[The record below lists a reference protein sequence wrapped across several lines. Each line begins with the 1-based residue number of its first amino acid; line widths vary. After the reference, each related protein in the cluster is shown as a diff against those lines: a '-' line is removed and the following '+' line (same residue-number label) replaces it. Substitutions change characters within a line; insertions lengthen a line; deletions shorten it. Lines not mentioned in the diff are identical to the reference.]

1 MAYQIQFTDSI
12 NKGSIIVEDREIN
25 NTDTSLSLPGRNS
38 TAYGEAIASNFLHI
52 LENFANN
59 NPPANP
65 VEGQTWYDTT
75 VGVDAL
81 KIYDGTNWVESGGI
95 KKGAAQPEV
104 GNSVIGDLWVDT
116 SNQQLYLN
124 NGSSWI
130 LVGPEFSEG
139 LSSGTTA
146 EQIQGTD
153 DLTYTI
159 LKVEVDAQPVAI
171 ITNAQFTPK
180 VNIRGFSVLKPGFNL
195 TNLTLSSTN
204 AKYNGTAE
212 SADAL
217 RIANINIPAS
227 NFLRGD
233 TNTTANGILYV
244 KNNQGVQVGA
254 NSQLALEA
262 SGESGVVKSNFNG
275 ASLDF
280 KVKNDQGEQTAIRIK
295 SDTNVGINQE
305 NPQVPLDVTGSGRF
319 TGNLDINGV
328 EDADDSFNDT
338 LTEGAIVT
346 SGGLSV
352 AKNVKVGAKLTI
364 KGQTNIGGDIVA
376 DPDALTKPNMQGF
389 GTVRA
394 DTFEGFFN
402 GSVSGT
408 INGTASSA
416 AKLNNKTVFQLSGDV
431 SSQQVEF
438 DGAGDL
444 TKTFTTT
451 LSDRFISDKS
461 VVVTPQT
468 GDELLINRTQ
478 GVGGLYR
485 ISQSNL
491 LKGVPKNPV
500 GMIVP
505 FAGEVAPPGWYL
517 CDGTEIRQTEATD
530 LFSVIGFKFKDPQD
544 PTFQNP
550 SSTFFALPDFRGR
563 FLLGADNMG
572 GLPANT
578 VTNTNAD
585 NIGGSSGSEFKDI
598 KVKNLPEHEHDLKS
612 PGGTQ
617 HYAINDDVVPPDEQ
631 GSINQPLN
639 ISQGAQTTSG
649 IPSSGGIK
657 EGGIDGQGQ
666 FRTGENLGEALDA
679 LPPFVTVNYIIF
691 ADNV

>member
-139 LSSGTTA
+139 LSSGTKA

-530 LFSVIGFKFKDPQD
+530 LFSVIGFKFKNPQD

-617 HYAINDDVVPPDEQ
+617 HYAIIDDTVAPDEQ

-639 ISQGAQTTSG
+639 IAQGAQTTSG

>member
-1 MAYQIQFTDSI
+1 MAYQIQFTDFT
-12 NKGSIIVEDREIN
+12 NKGSIVVEDREIN

-81 KIYDGTNWVESGGI
+81 KVYDGTNWVESGGI

-139 LSSGTTA
+139 LSSGTKA

-153 DLTYTI
+153 DKTYTV
-159 LKVEVDAQPVAI
+159 LKVEVGAQPVAI

-180 VNIRGFSVLKPGFNL
+180 VNIRGFSVLNPGFNL
-195 TNLTLSSTN
+195 TNLTLSNTT
-204 AKYNGTAE
+204 ARYNGVAE

-217 RIANINIPAS
+217 RIGNNNIPSS
-227 NFLRGD
+227 NFLRAD
-233 TNTTANGILYV
+233 VNTTSNGILYV

-254 NSQLALEA
+254 NSQLALES

-319 TGNLDINGV
+319 TGNLDVTGV

-346 SGGLSV
+346 SGGASV
-352 AKNVKVGAKLTI
+352 AKNLKIGAKLTV
-364 KGQTNIGGDIVA
+364 KGQTNVGGDVIA
-376 DPDALTKPNMQGF
+376 DPDALTKPNMEGF
-389 GTVRA
+389 GTVKA

-416 AKLNNKTVFQLSGDV
+416 AKLNNKTVFEMTGDV
-431 SSQQVEF
+431 SSDPITF

-478 GVGGLYR
+478 GDGGLFR

-517 CDGTEIRQTEATD
+517 CDGTELRQTEATE
-530 LFSVIGFKFKDPQD
+530 LFNVIGFRFKDPLLM
-544 PTFQNP
+544 QN
-550 SSTFFALPDFRGR
+550 SSATFFSLPDFRGR

-598 KVKNLPEHEHDLKS
+598 KIENLPEHEHDMKS

-617 HYAINDDVVPPDEQ
+617 HYAIIDDTVAPDEQ

-639 ISQGAQTTSG
+639 ISQGTQTTSG

-657 EGGIDGQGQ
+657 EGGTDGQGS
-666 FRTGENLGEALDA
+666 FRGAENLGTALDG

>member
-1 MAYQIQFTDSI
+1 MAYQIQFTDFT
-12 NKGSIIVEDREIN
+12 NKGSIVVEDREIN

-81 KIYDGTNWVESGGI
+81 KVYDGTNWVESGGI

-139 LSSGTTA
+139 LSSGTKA

-153 DLTYTI
+153 DKTYTV
-159 LKVEVDAQPVAI
+159 LKVEVGAQPVAI

-180 VNIRGFSVLKPGFNL
+180 VNIRGFSVLNPGFNL
-195 TNLTLSSTN
+195 TNLTLSNTT
-204 AKYNGTAE
+204 ARYNGVAE

-217 RIANINIPAS
+217 RIGNNNIPSS
-227 NFLRGD
+227 NFLRAD
-233 TNTTANGILYV
+233 VNTTSNGILYV

-254 NSQLALEA
+254 NSQLALES

-319 TGNLDINGV
+319 TGNLDVTGV

-346 SGGLSV
+346 SGGASV
-352 AKNVKVGAKLTI
+352 AKNLKIGAKLTV
-364 KGQTNIGGDIVA
+364 KGQTNVGGDVIA
-376 DPDALTKPNMQGF
+376 DPDALTKPNMEGF
-389 GTVRA
+389 GTVKA

-416 AKLNNKTVFQLSGDV
+416 AKLNNKTVFEMTGDV
-431 SSQQVEF
+431 SSDPITF

-478 GVGGLYR
+478 GDGGLFR

-517 CDGTEIRQTEATD
+517 CDGTELRQTEATE
-530 LFSVIGFKFKDPQD
+530 LYNVIGFRFKDPLLM
-544 PTFQNP
+544 QN
-550 SSTFFALPDFRGR
+550 SSATFFSLPDFRGR

-598 KVKNLPEHEHDLKS
+598 KIENLPEHEHDMKS

-617 HYAINDDVVPPDEQ
+617 HYAIIDDTVAPDEQ

-639 ISQGAQTTSG
+639 ISQGTQTTSG

-657 EGGIDGQGQ
+657 EGGTDGQGS
-666 FRTGENLGEALDA
+666 FRGAENLGTALDG

>member
-1 MAYQIQFTDSI
+1 MAYQIQFTDFT

-25 NTDTSLSLPGRNS
+25 STDTSLKLPGRNS
-38 TAYGEAIASNFLHI
+38 TAYGEAIAGNFLHL

-59 NPPANP
+59 NAPANP

-139 LSSGTTA
+139 LASGTKA

-153 DLTYTI
+153 DLTYTV
-159 LKVEVDAQPVAI
+159 LKVEVGAQPIAI
-171 ITNAQFTPK
+171 ITNAQFIPK
-180 VNIRGFSVLKPGFNL
+180 VNIRGFSELKPGFNL
-195 TNLTLSSTN
+195 TSLTLSNTI

-212 SADAL
+212 SAEAL
-217 RIANINIPAS
+217 RISNVNVPAA
-227 NFLRGD
+227 NFLRAD
-233 TNTTANGILYV
+233 QNTTANGVLYV

-254 NSQLALEA
+254 NAQLGLEA
-262 SGESGVVKSNFNG
+262 AGDIAIVKSNYTN
-275 ASLDF
+275 AALQLQ
-280 KVKNDQGEQTAIRIK
+280 VKNETGIVTPLTIK
-295 SDTNVGINQE
+295 ANTNVGINTT
-305 NPQVPLDVTGSGRF
+305 NPQVALDVVGSAQI
-319 TGNLDINGV
+319 TDSINVIGTQ
-328 EDADDSFNDT
+328 DADDTFNDT

-346 SGGLSV
+346 SGGASI
-352 AKNVKVGAKLTI
+352 AKNLKIGSTLTV
-364 KGQTNIGGDIVA
+364 KGQLNIGSDIIA
-376 DPDALTKPNMQGF
+376 DPNALTKPNMEGL
-389 GTVRA
+389 GTVKA

-416 AKLNNKTVFQLSGDV
+416 AKLNNKTVFQMSGDV
-431 SSQQVEF
+431 SSDAIVF

-451 LSDRFISDKS
+451 LSDRFITDKS

-468 GDELLINRTQ
+468 GDEILINRTQ
-478 GVGGLYR
+478 GDGGLFR

-491 LKGVPKNPV
+491 LKGVPTNPV

-505 FAGEVAPPGWYL
+505 FGGEVAPPGWYL
-517 CDGTEIRQTEATD
+517 CDGTEIRQTEATE
-530 LFSVIGFKFKDPQD
+530 LFNTIGFKFKDPRS
-544 PTFQNP
+544 PNFQN
-550 SSTFFALPDFRGR
+550 SSTTFFALPDFRGR

-598 KVKNLPEHEHDLKS
+598 KTKNLPEHEHDMKS

-617 HYAINDDVVPPDEQ
+617 HYAIIDDTVPAGED

-639 ISQGAQTTSG
+639 ISQGSQTTSG

-657 EGGIDGQGQ
+657 EGGTDGQGS
-666 FRTGENLGEALDA
+666 FRGAENLGEALDA

-691 ADNV
+691 ANNV

>member
-139 LSSGTTA
+139 LSSGTKA

-254 NSQLALEA
+254 NSQLALEE

>member
-1 MAYQIQFTDSI
+1 MAYQIQFTDFT

-25 NTDTSLSLPGRNS
+25 STDTSLKLPGRNS
-38 TAYGEAIASNFLHI
+38 TAYGEAIAGNFLHL

-59 NPPANP
+59 NAPANP

-139 LSSGTTA
+139 LASGTKA
-146 EQIQGTD
+146 EQIQGTN
-153 DLTYTI
+153 DLTYTV
-159 LKVEVDAQPVAI
+159 LKVEVGAQPIAI
-171 ITNAQFTPK
+171 ITNAQFIPK
-180 VNIRGFSVLKPGFNL
+180 VNIRGFSELKPGFNL
-195 TNLTLSSTN
+195 TSLTLSNTI

-212 SADAL
+212 SAEAL
-217 RIANINIPAS
+217 RISNVNVPAA
-227 NFLRGD
+227 NFLRAD
-233 TNTTANGILYV
+233 QNTTANGVLYV

-254 NSQLALEA
+254 NAQLGLEA
-262 SGESGVVKSNFNG
+262 AGDIAIVKSNYTN
-275 ASLDF
+275 AALQLQ
-280 KVKNDQGEQTAIRIK
+280 VKNETGIVTPLTIK
-295 SDTNVGINQE
+295 ANTNVGINTT
-305 NPQVPLDVTGSGRF
+305 NPQVALDVVGSAQI
-319 TGNLDINGV
+319 TDSINVIGTQ
-328 EDADDSFNDT
+328 DADDTFNDT

-346 SGGLSV
+346 SGGASI
-352 AKNVKVGAKLTI
+352 AKNLKIGSTLTV
-364 KGQTNIGGDIVA
+364 KGQLNIGSDIIA
-376 DPDALTKPNMQGF
+376 EPNALTKPNMEGL
-389 GTVRA
+389 GTVKA

-416 AKLNNKTVFQLSGDV
+416 AKLNNKTVFQMSGDV
-431 SSQQVEF
+431 SSDSIVF

-451 LSDRFISDKS
+451 LSDRFITDKS

-468 GDELLINRTQ
+468 GDEILINRTQ
-478 GVGGLYR
+478 GDGGLFR

-491 LKGVPKNPV
+491 LKGVPTNPV

-505 FAGEVAPPGWYL
+505 FGGEVAPPGWYL
-517 CDGTEIRQTEATD
+517 CDGTEIRQTEATE
-530 LFSVIGFKFKDPQD
+530 LFNTIGFKFKDPQS
-544 PTFQNP
+544 PNFQNS

-578 VTNTNAD
+578 VKNNNAD

-598 KVKNLPEHEHDLKS
+598 TTKNLPEHEHDMKS

-617 HYAINDDVVPPDEQ
+617 HYAIIDGTVPAGED
-631 GSINQPLN
+631 GSINQPLT
-639 ISQGAQTTSG
+639 ISQGSVGTSG

-657 EGGIDGQGQ
+657 EGGTDGQGS
-666 FRTGENLGEALDA
+666 FRGAENLGEALDA

-691 ADNV
+691 ANNV

>member
-139 LSSGTTA
+139 LSSGTKA

-530 LFSVIGFKFKDPQD
+530 LFSVIGFKFKNPQD

>member
-1 MAYQIQFTDSI
+1 MAYQIQFTDFT
-12 NKGSIIVEDREIN
+12 NKGSIVVEDREIN

-38 TAYGEAIASNFLHI
+38 TAYGEAIAGNFLHI

-81 KIYDGTNWVESGGI
+81 KVYDGTNWIESGGI

-139 LSSGTTA
+139 LSSGTKA
-146 EQIQGTD
+146 ELIQGTD
-153 DLTYTI
+153 DKSYTV
-159 LKVEVDAQPVAI
+159 LKVEVGAQPIAI

-195 TNLTLSSTN
+195 TSLTLSSTN

-212 SADAL
+212 SAEAL
-217 RIANINIPAS
+217 RIGNSNIPSS
-227 NFLRGD
+227 NFLRADVD
-233 TNTTANGILYV
+233 TTSNGTLYV
-244 KNNQGVQVGA
+244 KNNRGVQVGA

-295 SDTNVGINQE
+295 SNTNVGINQE
-305 NPQVPLDVTGSGRF
+305 NPQLPLDVTGSGRF
-319 TGNLDINGV
+319 SGNLDVNGV

-338 LTEGAIVT
+338 LTEGTIVT
-346 SGGLSV
+346 SGGASV
-352 AKNVKVGAKLTI
+352 AKNVKIGAKLTV
-364 KGQTNIGGDIVA
+364 KGQTNIGGDVIA
-376 DPDALTKPNMQGF
+376 DPDALTKPNMEGF
-389 GTVRA
+389 GTVKA

-416 AKLNNKTVFQLSGDV
+416 AKLNNKTVFELTGDV
-431 SSQQVEF
+431 SSDPITF

-478 GVGGLYR
+478 GEGGLFR
-485 ISQSNL
+485 ISQTNL

-517 CDGTEIRQTEATD
+517 CDGKEIRQTEASA
-530 LFSVIGFKFKDPQD
+530 LFSVIGFKFKDPQS
-544 PTFQNP
+544 PNFQN
-550 SSTFFALPDFRGR
+550 SAASFFALPDFRGR

-578 VTNTNAD
+578 TTNTNAD
-585 NIGGSSGSEFKDI
+585 SIGGSSGSEFKDI
-598 KVKNLPEHEHDLKS
+598 KVENLPEHEHDMKS

-617 HYAINDDVVPPDEQ
+617 HYAIIDDTVAPDEQ

-657 EGGIDGQGQ
+657 EGGTDGQGS
-666 FRTGENLGEALDA
+666 FRGAENLGTALDA

>member
-1 MAYQIQFTDSI
+1 MAYQIQFTDFT
-12 NKGSIIVEDREIN
+12 NKGSIVVEDREIN
-25 NTDTSLSLPGRNS
+25 STDTSLSLPGRNS

-81 KIYDGTNWVESGGI
+81 KVYDGTNWVESGGI

-139 LSSGTTA
+139 LSSGTKA

-153 DLTYTI
+153 DKTYTI
-159 LKVEVDAQPVAI
+159 LKVEVGAQPVAI

-195 TNLTLSSTN
+195 TSLTLSNTT
-204 AKYNGTAE
+204 ARYNGVAE

-217 RIANINIPAS
+217 RIGNNNIPSS
-227 NFLRGD
+227 NFLRAD
-233 TNTTANGILYV
+233 VNTTANGILYV

-254 NSQLALEA
+254 NSQLALES

-319 TGNLDINGV
+319 TGNLDVTGV

-346 SGGLSV
+346 SGGASV
-352 AKNVKVGAKLTI
+352 AKNLKIGAKLTV
-364 KGQTNIGGDIVA
+364 KGQTNIGGDVIA
-376 DPDALTKPNMQGF
+376 DPDALTKPNMEGF
-389 GTVRA
+389 GTVKA

-416 AKLNNKTVFQLSGDV
+416 AKLNNKTVFEMTGDV
-431 SSQQVEF
+431 SSDPITF

-478 GVGGLYR
+478 GDGGLFR

-505 FAGEVAPPGWYL
+505 FAGEVAPAGWYL
-517 CDGTEIRQTEATD
+517 CDGKELRQTEATE
-530 LFSVIGFKFKDPQD
+530 LFNVIGFKFKDPLSMSNS
-544 PTFQNP
+544 PA
-550 SSTFFALPDFRGR
+550 TFFSLPDFRGR

-572 GLPANT
+572 GLPADT

-598 KVKNLPEHEHDLKS
+598 KIENLPEHEHDMKS

-617 HYAINDDVVPPDEQ
+617 HYAIIDDTVAPDEQ

-639 ISQGAQTTSG
+639 ISQGTQTTSG

-657 EGGIDGQGQ
+657 EGGTDGQGS
-666 FRTGENLGEALDA
+666 FRGAENLGTALDG

>member
-1 MAYQIQFTDSI
+1 MAYQIQFTDFT
-12 NKGSIIVEDREIN
+12 NKGSIVVEDREIN

-81 KIYDGTNWVESGGI
+81 KVYDGTNWVESGGI

-139 LSSGTTA
+139 LSSGTKA

-153 DLTYTI
+153 DKTYTI
-159 LKVEVDAQPVAI
+159 LKVEVGAQPVAI

-180 VNIRGFSVLKPGFNL
+180 VNIRGFSILKPGFNL
-195 TNLTLSSTN
+195 TNLTLSNTI
-204 AKYNGTAE
+204 ARYNGTAE

-217 RIANINIPAS
+217 RIGNNNIPSS
-227 NFLRGD
+227 NFLRAD
-233 TNTTANGILYV
+233 VNTTSNGILYV

-254 NSQLALEA
+254 NSQLALES

-319 TGNLDINGV
+319 TGNLDVTGV

-346 SGGLSV
+346 SGGASV
-352 AKNVKVGAKLTI
+352 AKNLKIGAKLTV
-364 KGQTNIGGDIVA
+364 KGQTNIGGDVIA
-376 DPDALTKPNMQGF
+376 DPDALTKPNMEGF
-389 GTVRA
+389 GTVKA

-416 AKLNNKTVFQLSGDV
+416 AKLNNKTVFEMTGDV
-431 SSQQVEF
+431 SSDPITF

-478 GVGGLYR
+478 GDGGLFR

-517 CDGTEIRQTEATD
+517 CDGTELRQTEATD
-530 LFSVIGFKFKDPQD
+530 LYNVIGFKFKDPLSMS
-544 PTFQNP
+544 N
-550 SSTFFALPDFRGR
+550 SSATFFALPDFRGR

-585 NIGGSSGSEFKDI
+585 NIGSSSGSEFKDI
-598 KVKNLPEHEHDLKS
+598 KVENLPEHEHDMKS

-617 HYAINDDVVPPDEQ
+617 HYAIIDDTVPPDEQ

-639 ISQGAQTTSG
+639 ISQGTQTTSG

-657 EGGIDGQGQ
+657 EGGTDGQGS
-666 FRTGENLGEALDA
+666 FRGAEKLGTQLDG

>member
-1 MAYQIQFTDSI
+1 MAYQIQFTDFT
-12 NKGSIIVEDREIN
+12 NKGSIVVEDREIN
-25 NTDTSLSLPGRNS
+25 NTDTSLALPGRNS

-139 LSSGTTA
+139 LSSGTKA

-153 DLTYTI
+153 DKTYTI
-159 LKVEVDAQPVAI
+159 LKVEVGAQPVAI

-180 VNIRGFSVLKPGFNL
+180 VNIRGFSELKPGFNL
-195 TNLTLSSTN
+195 TNLTLSNTI
-204 AKYNGTAE
+204 ARYNGTAE

-217 RIANINIPAS
+217 RIGNNNIPSS
-227 NFLRGD
+227 NFLRAD
-233 TNTTANGILYV
+233 VNTTANGILYV

-254 NSQLALEA
+254 NSQLALES

-319 TGNLDINGV
+319 TGNLDVTGV

-346 SGGLSV
+346 SGGASV
-352 AKNVKVGAKLTI
+352 AKNLKIGAKLTV
-364 KGQTNIGGDIVA
+364 KGQTNIGGDVVA
-376 DPDALTKPNMQGF
+376 DPDALTKPNMEGF
-389 GTVRA
+389 GTVKA

-416 AKLNNKTVFQLSGDV
+416 AKLNNKTVFEMTGDV
-431 SSQQVEF
+431 SSDPVTF

-478 GVGGLYR
+478 GDGGLFR

-517 CDGTEIRQTEATD
+517 CDGKEIRQTEATD
-530 LFSVIGFKFKDPQD
+530 LYNVIGFKFKDPLSMS
-544 PTFQNP
+544 N
-550 SSTFFALPDFRGR
+550 SSASFFALPDFRGR

-572 GLPANT
+572 GLPADV

-585 NIGGSSGSEFKDI
+585 NIGSSSGSEFKDI
-598 KVKNLPEHEHDLKS
+598 KVENLPEHEHDMKS

-617 HYAINDDVVPPDEQ
+617 HYAIIDDTVPPDEQ

-639 ISQGAQTTSG
+639 IAQGTQTTSG

-657 EGGIDGQGQ
+657 EGGTDGQGS
-666 FRTGENLGEALDA
+666 FRGAEKLGTALDG

>member
-139 LSSGTTA
+139 LSSGTKA

-530 LFSVIGFKFKDPQD
+530 LFSVIGFKFKNPQD

-631 GSINQPLN
+631 
-639 ISQGAQTTSG
+639 
-649 IPSSGGIK
+649 
-657 EGGIDGQGQ
+657 
-666 FRTGENLGEALDA
+666 
-679 LPPFVTVNYIIF
+679 
-691 ADNV
+691 

>member
-1 MAYQIQFTDSI
+1 MAYQIQFTDYT

-25 NTDTSLSLPGRNS
+25 STDTSLQLPGRNS
-38 TAYGEAIASNFLHI
+38 TAYGEAIAGNFLHL

-59 NPPANP
+59 NAPANP

-81 KIYDGTNWVESGGI
+81 KVYDGTNWVESGGI

-139 LSSGTTA
+139 LSSGTKA

-153 DLTYTI
+153 DLTYTV
-159 LKVEVDAQPVAI
+159 LKVEVGAQPIAI

-212 SADAL
+212 SAEAL
-217 RIANINIPAS
+217 RIGNNNIPSS
-227 NFLRGD
+227 NFLRADVD
-233 TNTTANGILYV
+233 TTSNGILYV

-319 TGNLDINGV
+319 SGNLDVNGI

-338 LTEGAIVT
+338 LTEGTIVT
-346 SGGLSV
+346 SGGASV
-352 AKNVKVGAKLTI
+352 AKNLKIGAKLTV
-364 KGQTNIGGDIVA
+364 KGQTNIGGDVVA
-376 DPDALTKPNMQGF
+376 DPDALTKPNMEGF
-389 GTVRA
+389 GTVKA

-416 AKLNNKTVFQLSGDV
+416 AKLNNKTVFEMTGDV
-431 SSQQVEF
+431 SSDPITF

-478 GVGGLYR
+478 GEGGLFR
-485 ISQSNL
+485 ISQTNL

-500 GMIVP
+500 AMIVP

-517 CDGTEIRQTEATD
+517 CDGKEIRQTEAST
-530 LFSVIGFKFKDPQD
+530 LYSVIGFKFKP
-544 PTFQNP
+544 PAAMVN
-550 SSTFFALPDFRGR
+550 SSASFFALPDFRGR

-578 VTNTNAD
+578 ITNTNAD

-598 KVKNLPEHEHDLKS
+598 KIENLPEHEHDMKS

-617 HYAINDDVVPPDEQ
+617 HYAIIDDTVPPGEQ

-639 ISQGAQTTSG
+639 IAQGTQTTSG

-657 EGGIDGQGQ
+657 EGGTDGQGS
-666 FRTGENLGEALDA
+666 FRGAEKLGTALDG

>member
-139 LSSGTTA
+139 LSSGTKA

-217 RIANINIPAS
+217 RIANNNIPAS

>member
-1 MAYQIQFTDSI
+1 MAYQIQFTDFT
-12 NKGSIIVEDREIN
+12 NKGSIVVEDREIN

-81 KIYDGTNWVESGGI
+81 KVYDGTNWVESGGI

-139 LSSGTTA
+139 LSSGTKA

-153 DLTYTI
+153 DKTYTI
-159 LKVEVDAQPVAI
+159 LKVEVGAQPVAI

-180 VNIRGFSVLKPGFNL
+180 VNIRGFSVLNPGFNL
-195 TNLTLSSTN
+195 TNLTLSNTT
-204 AKYNGTAE
+204 ARYNGVAE

-217 RIANINIPAS
+217 RIGNNNIPSS
-227 NFLRGD
+227 NFLRAD
-233 TNTTANGILYV
+233 VNTTSNGILYV

-254 NSQLALEA
+254 NSQLALES

-319 TGNLDINGV
+319 TGNLDVTGV

-346 SGGLSV
+346 SGGASV
-352 AKNVKVGAKLTI
+352 AKNLKIGAKLTV
-364 KGQTNIGGDIVA
+364 KGQTNVGGDVIA
-376 DPDALTKPNMQGF
+376 DPDALTKPNMEGF
-389 GTVRA
+389 GTVKA

-416 AKLNNKTVFQLSGDV
+416 AKLNNKTVFEMTGDV
-431 SSQQVEF
+431 SSDPITF

-478 GVGGLYR
+478 GDGGLFR

-517 CDGTEIRQTEATD
+517 CDGTELRQTEATE
-530 LFSVIGFKFKDPQD
+530 LFNVIGFRFKDPLLM
-544 PTFQNP
+544 QN
-550 SSTFFALPDFRGR
+550 SSATFFSLPDFRGR

-598 KVKNLPEHEHDLKS
+598 KIENLPEHEHDMKS

-617 HYAINDDVVPPDEQ
+617 HYAIIDDTVAPDEQ

-639 ISQGAQTTSG
+639 ISQGTQTTSG

-657 EGGIDGQGQ
+657 EGGTDGQGS
-666 FRTGENLGEALDA
+666 FRGAENLGTALDG

>member
-139 LSSGTTA
+139 LSSGTKA

>member
-1 MAYQIQFTDSI
+1 MAYQIQFTDYT

-25 NTDTSLSLPGRNS
+25 STDTSLQLPGRNS
-38 TAYGEAIASNFLHI
+38 TAYGEAIAGNFLHL

-59 NPPANP
+59 NAPANP

-81 KIYDGTNWVESGGI
+81 KVYDGTNWVESGGI

-139 LSSGTTA
+139 LSSGTKA

-153 DLTYTI
+153 DLTYTV
-159 LKVEVDAQPVAI
+159 LKVEVGAQPVAI
-171 ITNAQFTPK
+171 ITNAQFIPK
-180 VNIRGFSVLKPGFNL
+180 VNIRGFSELKPGFNL
-195 TNLTLSSTN
+195 TSLTLSNTI
-204 AKYNGTAE
+204 ARYNGTAE
-212 SADAL
+212 SADSL
-217 RIANINIPAS
+217 RIQNVAIPAA
-227 NFLRGD
+227 NFLRAD
-233 TNTTANGILYV
+233 VNTTSSGIIYV

-295 SDTNVGINQE
+295 SDTNVGINNE

-319 TGNLDINGV
+319 TGNLDVNGI

-338 LTEGAIVT
+338 LTEGTIVT

-352 AKNVKVGAKLTI
+352 AKNVKIGNKLTV

-376 DPDALTKPNMQGF
+376 DPDALTKPNMEGF
-389 GTVRA
+389 GTVKA

-402 GSVSGT
+402 GSMSGT

-416 AKLNNKTVFQLSGDV
+416 AKLNNKTVFQMSGDV
-431 SSQQVEF
+431 SSDAIVF

-444 TKTFTTT
+444 TKTFTTV
-451 LSDRFISDKS
+451 LSDRFITDKS

-478 GVGGLYR
+478 GDGGLFR
-485 ISQSNL
+485 ITQSNL
-491 LKGVPKNPV
+491 LKGVPRNPV

-530 LFSVIGFKFKDPQD
+530 LFNIIGFKFKDPQSAS
-544 PTFQNP
+544 FQNP

-617 HYAINDDVVPPDEQ
+617 HYAIIDDTVPAAED

-639 ISQGAQTTSG
+639 IAQGSQTTSG

-657 EGGIDGQGQ
+657 EGGTDGQGT
-666 FRTGENLGEALDA
+666 FRGAENLGEALDA